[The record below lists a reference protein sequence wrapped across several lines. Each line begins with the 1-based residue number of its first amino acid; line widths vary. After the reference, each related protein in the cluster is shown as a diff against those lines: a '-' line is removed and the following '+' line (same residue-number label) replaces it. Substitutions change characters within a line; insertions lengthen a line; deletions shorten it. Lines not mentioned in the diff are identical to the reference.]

1 MTNKIMLRLA
11 KSEKGLNESFAF
23 GIVYLKILNSAGIP
37 LHKSLK
43 SVAKEDYGIF
53 SKEMK
58 KVIAN
63 VNVMGKDIASAIMDV
78 AKKTKFSKIGRFL
91 KGLHSTII
99 SGSDLSHFL
108 DFEEKL
114 AIEDL
119 KINLRKK
126 TEQLGIVM
134 EVFSLLFLIA
144 PILLIIVLSILSSIQ
159 PQVYGISLPSLMFFI
174 SYIILP
180 ISGILFLI
188 SLDRL
193 I

>member
-1 MTNKIMLRLA
+1 MSRIMHLTKKDKEL
-11 KSEKGLNESFAF
+11 SENFAF

-37 LHKSLK
+37 LPKSLEL
-43 SVAKEDYGIF
+43 VAKEDYGIF

-58 KVIAN
+58 KIIAN
-63 VNVMGKDIASAIMDV
+63 IHVMGKDIGSAISDV
-78 AKKTKFSKIGRFL
+78 AKKTRFSKLGRFL
-91 KGLHSTII
+91 KGLHSTIV

-134 EVFSLLFLIA
+134 EIFSLIFLIA
-144 PILLIIVLSILSSIQ
+144 PLLLIIILSILSSIQ
-159 PQVYGISLPSLMFFI
+159 PEVYGISLPSLMSLI

-180 ISGILFLI
+180 VFGALFLI
-188 SLDRL
+188 SLDRF